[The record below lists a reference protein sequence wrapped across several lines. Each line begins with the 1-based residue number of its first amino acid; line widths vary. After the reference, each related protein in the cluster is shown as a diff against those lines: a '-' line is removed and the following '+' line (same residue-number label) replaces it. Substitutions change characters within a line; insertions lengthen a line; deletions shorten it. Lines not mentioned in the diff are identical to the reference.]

1 MVQTFGTF
9 KSLADRLDREAIER
23 TRRAAANATGEGD
36 ATAEDTPLA
45 DAAQLPTM
53 THQERVNAEMF
64 KAIEILGRKLD
75 RHNEA
80 QSDAR
85 EALNRRLALIE
96 SAATVDEKTGKLY
109 LPVVMEAPAVAVAP
123 AAGVPKW
130 MLATT
135 LLSGAVAVLALAI
148 VVFRPVP
155 PSLTE
160 QQLAVLNA
168 LADTR
173 MGALNGPLAP
183 NAKDSGNWQP
193 VEAAEDTPPP
203 ASELA
208 APAQPSAD
216 TATAAQSPATAAP
229 ADDALATAPP
239 QPEAPPAANDDAAAQ
254 DNAIEATP
262 ADSTAS
268 AQDAA
273 PAPAAEAP
281 APAPVAPPVS
291 LTAPDAAPAAPA
303 MPEAVTKAVTARDA
317 AADTATPAPQKTTPA
332 KTEKAKAKAALPEGP
347 PPLVAGLD
355 IGRDA
360 NLPQDLVPVE
370 TRAMEGVPAAQHDLA
385 TLYAAGKQVPQDYK
399 RAVYWFAQAADGGI
413 ANADYNLGV
422 MFQQGLGVKKDPAKA
437 IGWYAKAADLGHP
450 EAMYNLGIAYIEGV
464 GAKRNV
470 DEGIKYFTQAA
481 DAGVAQA
488 AFNLGVLYESGF
500 GGGIDLATAR
510 SWYEKAAKTGHKD
523 ARAALARLDAQ
534 MSQQQADAPP
544 IARPST
550 AAAPTKTTTKTAVPA
565 AAALT
570 DADMVE
576 PPQSGAPVY
585 ANDLVGKVQRALI
598 RNGLLPAPAS
608 GVMDARTE
616 DAIRAWQAAHNLPTD
631 GVPSLDLLGQLNAE
645 SAAKAS
651 SGSTGGSASPP
662 PRIPHH
668 QF

>member
-23 TRRAAANATGEGD
+23 TRRAAANAAGD
-36 ATAEDTPLA
+36 GAADAEDTPLA

-75 RHNEA
+75 RHNEV

-109 LPVVMEAPAVAVAP
+109 LPVVMEAPAVQVQP

-168 LADTR
+168 LAETR
-173 MGALNGPLAP
+173 MGALTGPLAP

-208 APAQPSAD
+208 APAPAESSA
-216 TATAAQSPATAAP
+216 QAP
-229 ADDALATAPP
+229 APETSTPETPAAETSGTDDALATAPP
-239 QPEAPPAANDDAAAQ
+239 QPEAPPAVAVTT
-254 DNAIEATP
+254 ATQ
-262 ADSTAS
+262 DSTPPVADDNI
-268 AQDAA
+268 AVA
-273 PAPAAEAP
+273 PAPAAAP
-281 APAPVAPPVS
+281 AAPPVS
-291 LTAPDAAPAAPA
+291 LAAPDATPAAPV
-303 MPEAVTKAVTARDA
+303 MPEAVTKAVTADEDEA
-317 AADTATPAPQKTTPA
+317 APASEKTAPA
-332 KTEKAKAKAALPEGP
+332 KTAPAKAEKPKAKAAANEP

-360 NLPQDLVPVE
+360 SLPQDLVPVE

-385 TLYAAGKQVPQDYK
+385 TIYAAGKQVPQDYK

-422 MFQQGLGVKKDPAKA
+422 MFQQGLGVKKDAAKA

-534 MSQQQADAPP
+534 MGQQADAPP
-544 IARPST
+544 IAPP
-550 AAAPTKTTTKTAVPA
+550 AAAPAAKTSAKASAPP

-570 DADMVE
+570 DADLVE
-576 PPQSGAPVY
+576 PPQAAAPAY
-585 ANDLVGKVQRALI
+585 TNDLVGKVQRALI

-616 DAIRAWQAAHNLPTD
+616 DAIRAWQAGHNLPAD

-645 SAAKAS
+645 SAAKAQ
-651 SGSTGGSASPP
+651 SGSTGGNTSPP